1 MRELFRTDEG
11 HIAWKSPAT
20 AAEARRLLGALVQP
34 QPERHLRL
42 VLGADGEILVESL
55 VRRGW
60 VAWREKEAPV
70 PAQPAS
76 APPTAPAQAKE
87 VAPTPPNASTPSA
100 VPAVSW
106 PPTKPA
112 PEVSSQD
119 IDDSLD
125 AFFRKM
131 TGA

>member
-20 AAEARRLLGALVQP
+20 EAEARRLLGALVQP

-60 VAWREKEAPV
+60 VAWREKEAPAPSPPEP
-70 PAQPAS
+70 PAQPKGAS
-76 APPTAPAQAKE
+76 PPAANAVP
-87 VAPTPPNASTPSA
+87 ASTPSA

-106 PPTKPA
+106 PPAKPA